1 MESIKETRALIV
13 KRFHQLKISD
23 DKRKAQ
29 ETEKVRKQREN
40 NKKEI
45 TIRRGNKLYRK
56 DISTGNE
63 VLIGYYVKTASGEVF
78 KEVSESMSLVDFLE
92 SELAVDTENYTN
104 DGKLEKK

>member
-1 MESIKETRALIV
+1 MESIKETRELIV

-29 ETEKVRKQREN
+29 EAEKVRKQRESN
-40 NKKEI
+40 RNTT
-45 TIRRGNKLYRK
+45 TIRRGNRVYRK

-78 KEVSESMSLVDFLE
+78 KEVSESMGLVDFLE
-92 SELAVDTENYTN
+92 SEVAGDIENYKN